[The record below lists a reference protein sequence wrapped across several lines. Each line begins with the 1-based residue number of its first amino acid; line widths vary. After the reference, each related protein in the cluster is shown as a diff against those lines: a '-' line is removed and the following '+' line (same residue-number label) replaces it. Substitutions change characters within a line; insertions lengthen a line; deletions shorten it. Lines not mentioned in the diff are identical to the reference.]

1 MADNQ
6 NEKHDNSRREPQ
18 LKIEQEL
25 SEDELAQ
32 VVGGVGPSQA
42 ILFGASTPI
51 DSPRDPQSGLPTGK
65 RMHKPISV

>member
-1 MADNQ
+1 MAENQ
-6 NEKHDNSRREPQ
+6 NEKQGNSRREPQ

-42 ILFGASTPI
+42 IIFDASTPVVA
-51 DSPRDPQSGLPTGK
+51 PRDPQSGLPTGK
-65 RMHKPISV
+65 RMHKPITS

>member
-51 DSPRDPQSGLPTGK
+51 VSPRDPQSGLPTGK